1 MYGGGSS
8 APPPPPD
15 YTAEKAAEI
24 KRITGDY
31 KTQAQTYN
39 DAVKSFKDSFAGY
52 GIDNSSTPGGSS
64 FMANINQANKLGMRD
79 LYDDPNTSANEDR
92 SSTYGPNIEFA
103 LGTLRGM
110 SFDTP
115 APKFTSSVETPYGPV
130 TITDIPNLLDVG
142 NYERRL
148 NTLIGQGES
157 ALSNLGTLRTDRQA
171 EVDRVME
178 TFGGYGSKA
187 REYESGIGRLGIAD
201 QSAID
206 QYQRDLDR
214 LKETGKSFRS
224 PIMDQ
229 INPDYLQEIDD
240 YLEPGY
246 TALSNLRTEREK
258 EQKRISDFSTGILG
272 LADTGATDLAGL
284 NISKL
289 DEINQLQKLIDDKQ
303 RDAGRFSSELGFNFN
318 SPLAELAELE
328 RGVGGLLTDRRNEET
343 RITRAQQDALNRS
356 RALEGQVGTTDIYSR
371 AGLDALQSQIDD
383 LQGEVTNFSSLLPFD
398 FGNVNTALTTAE
410 GSLGDLYGERK
421 KALDDIVSG
430 VSTANAGLG
439 DIPLYDE
446 SAIRGRLSDAREQE
460 GLLARFSGGR
470 VNDIQGQITSAT
482 EAINARL
489 GELTE
494 YRKGLEEQ
502 AQALLTKVRE
512 RSFYSLDDLT
522 GQQPEIDAAQ
532 AEIELYNAQQALDE
546 IDAITTRL
554 NSEKGRLERDA
565 ENVLARQRVEQAELA
580 ASLGPGGVPQFQDYG
595 LIDPI
600 TASDYSRL
608 LLQNA
613 DEEEEDLLNLPS
625 QANFS
630 RNLGVIRV

>member
-1 MYGGGSS
+1 MYGSS
-8 APPPPPD
+8 PPPPPPD
-15 YTAEKAAEI
+15 YTAQKAAEI

-39 DAVKSFKDSFAGY
+39 DAVKSFKDSFSGY
-52 GIDNSSTPGGSS
+52 GVDNSSTPGGSS
-64 FMANINQANKLGMRD
+64 FMANINQASGLGIRD
-79 LYDDPNTSANEDR
+79 LYDDPNTEANEDR
-92 SSTYGPNIEFA
+92 SRIYGPNIENA
-103 LGTLRGM
+103 LGTLRGL
-110 SFDTP
+110 SFDTAKP
-115 APKFTSSVETPYGPV
+115 NFTSGVDTPYGPV
-130 TITDIPNLLDVG
+130 TVTDIPSLLDIG
-142 NYERRL
+142 KYEREL
-148 NTLIGQGES
+148 SGLIGQGES
-157 ALSNLGTLRTDRQA
+157 ALSNLGTLRSNRQA
-171 EVDRVME
+171 EIDRINT
-178 TFGGYGSKA
+178 TFGGYKTQA
-187 REYESGIGRLGIAD
+187 DDYISGISGLGIAD
-201 QSAID
+201 EAAMN

-214 LKETGKSFRS
+214 LKSSAKGFSS
-224 PIMDQ
+224 SIMDQ
-229 INPDYLQEIDD
+229 VNPNYLQTIDD
-240 YLEPGY
+240 YLDPGY
-246 TALSNLRTEREK
+246 SSLSDLRTKRSD
-258 EQKRISDFSTGILG
+258 EQKRISDFSTEILG
-272 LADTGATDLAGL
+272 LKDTGATDLAGL
-284 NISKL
+284 DISKL

-303 RDAGRFSSELGFNFN
+303 RDAARFSSELGFNFN

-371 AGLDALQSQIDD
+371 AGLDALQGQIDD
-383 LQGEVTNFSSLLPFD
+383 LQGEVTGFSSLLPFD

-446 SAIRGRLSDAREQE
+446 SAIRSRLSDAREQE

-470 VNDIQGQITSAT
+470 VNDIQSQITSAT

-502 AQALLTKVRE
+502 AQALLTQVRE

-522 GQQPEIDAAQ
+522 GQQPELEAAQ

-580 ASLGPGGVPQFQDYG
+580 SSLGPGGVPRFQDYS

-613 DEEEEDLLNLPS
+613 DEEEEDLLNLPT

>member
-1 MYGGGSS
+1 
-8 APPPPPD
+8 
-15 YTAEKAAEI
+15 
-24 KRITGDY
+24 
-31 KTQAQTYN
+31 
-39 DAVKSFKDSFAGY
+39 
-52 GIDNSSTPGGSS
+52 
-64 FMANINQANKLGMRD
+64 
-79 LYDDPNTSANEDR
+79 
-92 SSTYGPNIEFA
+92 
-103 LGTLRGM
+103 
-110 SFDTP
+110 
-115 APKFTSSVETPYGPV
+115 
-130 TITDIPNLLDVG
+130 
-142 NYERRL
+142 
-148 NTLIGQGES
+148 
-157 ALSNLGTLRTDRQA
+157 
-171 EVDRVME
+171 
-178 TFGGYGSKA
+178 
-187 REYESGIGRLGIAD
+187 
-201 QSAID
+201 
-206 QYQRDLDR
+206 
-214 LKETGKSFRS
+214 
-224 PIMDQ
+224 MDQ
-229 INPDYLQEIDD
+229 INPDYLQTIDD

-284 NISKL
+284 DISKL